1 MDVKLLCRISELPSE
16 IKSHLGKGGTRITI
30 ADSALLDKPV
40 QKILSAISKEWQKE
54 WYWAASGDDKNEQ
67 RTAKILHKVAKNIQA
82 TKTNVLVGLHLST
95 LKNEKVCDEQSA
107 MFSESILDEGT
118 DLQLLFGGKIYQ
130 DGTYSQTAGF
140 SFTSPFHGDAAIWA
154 SSYKGCF
161 EPTKAFI
168 KAIFKEIGRWENVV
182 GDSGTIYMNRFASCV
197 RSAFNALKDSERY
210 DELEVCQS
218 IESAVEIQKQL
229 NSKEYFVIAPN
240 TDNTKQEQELFE
252 QCNVDIEKLSMLNT
266 DIKKWIK
273 ELKRGEIVAR
283 STRWYQVPFM
293 HIEFEVYDDYCWID
307 IYPDEDKF
315 IAYCSSL
322 PETSNLKYLSKL
334 F

>member
-1 MDVKLLCRISELPSE
+1 MDVKFLYRISELPSE
-16 IKSHLGKGGTRITI
+16 IKSCLGEGDTRITI
-30 ADSALLDKPV
+30 ADSALLDKPA
-40 QKILSAISKEWQKE
+40 QEILSAISKEWQKE
-54 WYWAASGDDKNEQ
+54 EYWDVHGDDKNEQ

-82 TKTNVLVGLHLST
+82 TKTNMLVGLHLST

-140 SFTSPFHGDAAIWA
+140 SFISPLHKNSRI
-154 SSYKGCF
+154 SSYTGCF

-168 KAIFKEIGRWENVV
+168 KAIFKEIDKAGNVV
-182 GDSGTIYMNRFASCV
+182 GDSGTIYMDRFASCV
-197 RSAFNALKDSERY
+197 WSAFGALKDYEPYFRS
-210 DELEVCQS
+210 EVCQS

-293 HIEFEVYDDYCWID
+293 HIEFEVYDEYCWID
-307 IYPDEDKF
+307 IFPDEDKF

>member
-1 MDVKLLCRISELPSE
+1 M
-16 IKSHLGKGGTRITI
+16 
-30 ADSALLDKPV
+30 
-40 QKILSAISKEWQKE
+40 
-54 WYWAASGDDKNEQ
+54 
-67 RTAKILHKVAKNIQA
+67 
-82 TKTNVLVGLHLST
+82 
-95 LKNEKVCDEQSA
+95 
-107 MFSESILDEGT
+107 
-118 DLQLLFGGKIYQ
+118 
-130 DGTYSQTAGF
+130 
-140 SFTSPFHGDAAIWA
+140 
-154 SSYKGCF
+154 
-161 EPTKAFI
+161 
-168 KAIFKEIGRWENVV
+168 
-182 GDSGTIYMNRFASCV
+182 
-197 RSAFNALKDSERY
+197 
-210 DELEVCQS
+210 EVCQS
-218 IESAVEIQKQL
+218 IESAVKIQKQL

>member
-1 MDVKLLCRISELPSE
+1 MDVKFSCRISELPNE
-16 IKSHLGKGGTRITI
+16 IKSYLGDTGITI
-30 ADSALLDKPV
+30 ADSALLDKPA

-54 WYWAASGDDKNEQ
+54 QYWDIEGDDKNEQ

-82 TKTNVLVGLHLST
+82 TKTNMLVGLHLST
-95 LKNEKVCDEQSA
+95 LKNEKVCDEQSV

-140 SFTSPFHGDAAIWA
+140 SFTSPFHKEDSWV

-168 KAIFKEIGRWENVV
+168 KAIFKEIDKAGNVV
-182 GDSGTIYMNRFASCV
+182 GNSGTIYMDRFASCV
-197 RSAFNALKDSERY
+197 RCAFEALKDSEQY
-210 DELEVCQS
+210 VKLEVCQS
-218 IESAVEIQKQL
+218 IESAVKIQKQL

>member
-1 MDVKLLCRISELPSE
+1 MDVKFSCRISELPNE
-16 IKSHLGKGGTRITI
+16 IKSYLGDTGITI
-30 ADSALLDKPV
+30 ADSALLDKPA

-54 WYWAASGDDKNEQ
+54 QYWDIEGDDKNEQ

-82 TKTNVLVGLHLST
+82 TKTNMLVGLHLST

-140 SFTSPFHGDAAIWA
+140 SFTSPFHKEDSWV

-168 KAIFKEIGRWENVV
+168 KTIFKEIDKAENVV
-182 GDSGTIYMNRFASCV
+182 GNSGTIYMDRFASCV
-197 RSAFNALKDSERY
+197 RRAFEALKDSEQY
-210 DELEVCQS
+210 VKSEVCQS
-218 IESAVEIQKQL
+218 IESAVKIQKQL

>member
-16 IKSHLGKGGTRITI
+16 IKSHLGEGDTRITI
-30 ADSALLDKPV
+30 ADSALLDKPA
-40 QKILSAISKEWQKE
+40 QEILSAISKEWQKE
-54 WYWAASGDDKNEQ
+54 EYWDVYGEDKNEQ
-67 RTAKILHKVAKNIQA
+67 RTAKILHKVAKNIEA
-82 TKTNVLVGLHLST
+82 TKTNMLVGLHLST

-140 SFTSPFHGDAAIWA
+140 SFTSPLHKNSLI
-154 SSYKGCF
+154 SSYTGCF

-168 KAIFKEIGRWENVV
+168 KAIFKEIDKAGNVV
-182 GDSGTIYMNRFASCV
+182 GDSGTIYMDRFASCV
-197 RSAFNALKDSERY
+197 RSAFEALKYSEQY
-210 DELEVCQS
+210 VKSEVCQS
-218 IESAVEIQKQL
+218 IESAVKIQKQL